1 MEKITNQTLIKRNL
15 LVASLFVTSFEM
27 LKTSVQ
33 DRIQGFLCF
42 NSSFNSE
49 GELEYEISDDYKNQV
64 LERFIPN
71 IDRRKYRDYHLFY
84 SSCLWL
90 KDNNFINQSEINEL
104 EKIRKHRNLISHNP
118 LKLLVDDNININVSL
133 LKKSQELLTK
143 IEKRWIIEFEIPV
156 NPDFDGHEID
166 ESQVQSG
173 TSIFL
178 DYLMEIADDEI
189 NKDIA

>member
-33 DRIQGFLCF
+33 DRIKGFLCF
-42 NSSFNSE
+42 NSSLNSE
-49 GELEYEISDDYKNQV
+49 GELEFEISDDYKTQV
-64 LERFIPN
+64 LERVIPN

-90 KDNNFINQSEINEL
+90 KDNNVINQSEINEL
-104 EKIRKHRNLISHNP
+104 EQIRKHRNLISHNP
-118 LKLLVDDNININVSL
+118 LKLLVDDNTNINVSL

-143 IEKRWIIEFEIPV
+143 IEKWWIIEFEIPV
-156 NPDFDGHEID
+156 NPDFDGQEID

-189 NKDIA
+189 NKNRA

>member
-1 MEKITNQTLIKRNL
+1 MEKITNQTLVKRNL

-33 DRIQGFLCF
+33 DRIKGCLCF

-49 GELEYEISDDYKNQV
+49 GELEFEISDEYKKQV
-64 LERFIPN
+64 LDRIIPN

-90 KDNNFINQSEINEL
+90 QDNNVIDQSDINEL
-104 EKIRKHRNLISHNP
+104 EQIRKHRNLISHNP
-118 LKLLVDDNININVSL
+118 LKLLVDDNININISL

-143 IEKRWIIEFEIPV
+143 IEKWWIIEFEISG
-156 NPDFDGHEID
+156 NLDFDGQEID
-166 ESQVQSG
+166 ESQVSSG

-178 DYLMEIADDEI
+178 DYIMEIAFEEI
-189 NKDIA
+189 NKTNT